1 MKRERNSSIE
11 LLRILA
17 IFGIVVMH
25 TNAAVMKECYGI
37 NQIWTQIENGV
48 FNAGVSVFVLIS
60 GFYGIRRNKNKII
73 TLWTTVVLY
82 SMISAMVG
90 YILMGESV
98 KSLITAAIPIS
109 TNRYWFISCYIILML
124 FAPYINR
131 VIESISQPQFT
142 RLLVLMSVAFLLSPT
157 LLYYSVLGGGGKNIV
172 NMLLLYFLGAYI
184 HKYNLHNLVNKK
196 VLLRILFIITT
207 LNILLNLAVSMATGG
222 GQAHIPFARDCS
234 AFIVVEAVAI
244 TLLFV
249 KTTLHSEIVNI
260 VASHV
265 FAVYLFEG
273 AFRNIIKIMVFDYTI
288 YEHEPYWF
296 IINIIVALCIVVG
309 CIFIDFAVQKLLEP
323 LRNLL
328 LKIIGKLQPKVTN
341 YLLILDRL
349 LKVDI

>member
-25 TNAAVMKECYGI
+25 TNAAVMKDCYGI
-37 NQIWTQIENGV
+37 NQIWTQMENGV

-82 SMISAMVG
+82 SVISAMVG

-98 KSLITAAIPIS
+98 KSLITAVIPIS

-157 LLYYSVLGGGGKNIV
+157 LLYYSVLGGAK
-172 NMLLLYFLGAYI
+172 
-184 HKYNLHNLVNKK
+184 
-196 VLLRILFIITT
+196 IL
-207 LNILLNLAVSMATGG
+207 
-222 GQAHIPFARDCS
+222 
-234 AFIVVEAVAI
+234 
-244 TLLFV
+244 
-249 KTTLHSEIVNI
+249 
-260 VASHV
+260 
-265 FAVYLFEG
+265 
-273 AFRNIIKIMVFDYTI
+273 
-288 YEHEPYWF
+288 
-296 IINIIVALCIVVG
+296 
-309 CIFIDFAVQKLLEP
+309 
-323 LRNLL
+323 
-328 LKIIGKLQPKVTN
+328 
-341 YLLILDRL
+341 
-349 LKVDI
+349 

>member
-11 LLRILA
+11 LLRVLA

-25 TNAAVMKECYGI
+25 TNAAVMKDCYGI

-60 GFYGIRRNKNKII
+60 GFYGIKRNKNKLII
-73 TLWTTVVLY
+73 LWTTVVFY
-82 SMISAMVG
+82 SVISAMIG

-98 KSLITAAIPIS
+98 KSMITAVIPIS

-131 VIESISQPQFT
+131 VIESISQLQFT

-157 LLYYSVLGGGGKNIV
+157 VLYYSVLGGGKNIV

-184 HKYNLHNLVNKK
+184 HKYNLHNLANKK
-196 VLLRILFIITT
+196 VLLRIFFVITT
-207 LNILLNLAVSMATGG
+207 LNILLNLAVSMATGI

-234 AFIVVEAVAI
+234 VFVVVEAVAI
-244 TLLFV
+244 MLLFV

-265 FAVYLFEG
+265 FAIYLFES
-273 AFRNIIKIMVFDYTI
+273 ALRNIIKKMIFDYTI
-288 YEHEPYWF
+288 YEQESYWF
-296 IINIIVALCIVVG
+296 IINIIVALCIMVS
-309 CIFIDFAVQKLLEP
+309 CILIDFAVQKFLEP

-328 LKIIGKLQPKVTN
+328 LRIIGKLQPKVTN